1 MKLEKYRYI
10 AVEGPIGAGKTTLAR
25 RLSDYLGGRLLL
37 EKPDENPFLE
47 KFYDEMAR
55 QALPTQLFFLF
66 QRVNQLQGLTQVDMF
81 THTTVSD
88 FLLDKDPL
96 FARHTLDDAEYGL
109 YRKIYEHLQPKA
121 ATPDLVIYL
130 QAAPETLMDRVKR
143 RGIHF
148 ERNIS
153 ELYLWRLAESYA
165 RFFHHYMDAP
175 LMIINSENINFV
187 DKQEDFDLLLR
198 QIEQMSGAREYFNRG
213 I

>member
-25 RLSDYLGGRLLL
+25 RLANYLGGRLLL

-96 FARHTLDDAEYGL
+96 FARLTLDDAEYGL
-109 YRKIYEHLQPKA
+109 YRKIYEHLQTKA

>member
-1 MKLEKYRYI
+1 
-10 AVEGPIGAGKTTLAR
+10 
-25 RLSDYLGGRLLL
+25 
-37 EKPDENPFLE
+37 
-47 KFYDEMAR
+47 
-55 QALPTQLFFLF
+55 LFFLF

-96 FARHTLDDAEYGL
+96 FARLTLDDAEYGL

>member
-1 MKLEKYRYI
+1 MHRATTRTGVKWMKLEKYRYI

-88 FLLDKDPL
+88 FL
-96 FARHTLDDAEYGL
+96 
-109 YRKIYEHLQPKA
+109 
-121 ATPDLVIYL
+121 
-130 QAAPETLMDRVKR
+130 
-143 RGIHF
+143 
-148 ERNIS
+148 
-153 ELYLWRLAESYA
+153 
-165 RFFHHYMDAP
+165 
-175 LMIINSENINFV
+175 
-187 DKQEDFDLLLR
+187 
-198 QIEQMSGAREYFNRG
+198 
-213 I
+213 